1 MPEEINRVLTD
12 HVSTILLC
20 PTRQAVRNVQAEGFA
35 LSGLD
40 EGLLPFDRGDPL
52 SLPSCSADEPL
63 VLNVGDVMLDVYLAS
78 AAQAETASTISQCL
92 DLKSADYALATLHR
106 AENTDDPERLCGI
119 LEGLRS
125 LAEDGMRVVF
135 PIHPRT
141 REALSCL
148 DISIDGCGIDI
159 IEPMGYLDMLALERN
174 AKIILTDSGGVQKEA
189 YFSHVPCIT
198 LRDET
203 EWVELVE
210 GGWNQLA
217 GADPVRIHDAI
228 QRALA
233 LDRADQ
239 NVLLY
244 GDGHASERI
253 VWVLEQWWRR
263 AQA

>member
-1 MPEEINRVLTD
+1 
-12 HVSTILLC
+12 
-20 PTRQAVRNVQAEGFA
+20 
-35 LSGLD
+35 
-40 EGLLPFDRGDPL
+40 
-52 SLPSCSADEPL
+52 
-63 VLNVGDVMLDVYLAS
+63 
-78 AAQAETASTISQCL
+78 
-92 DLKSADYALATLHR
+92 
-106 AENTDDPERLCGI
+106 
-119 LEGLRS
+119 
-125 LAEDGMRVVF
+125 MRVVF

-159 IEPMGYLDMLALERN
+159 IEPMGYLDMLALERS

-189 YFSHVPCIT
+189 YFSRVPCVT

-253 VWVLEQWWRR
+253 VWVLEQWRRR